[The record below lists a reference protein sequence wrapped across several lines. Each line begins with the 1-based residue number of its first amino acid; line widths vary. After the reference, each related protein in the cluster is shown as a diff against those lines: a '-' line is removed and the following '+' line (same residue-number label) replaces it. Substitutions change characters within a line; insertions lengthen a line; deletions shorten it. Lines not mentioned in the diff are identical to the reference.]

1 MSETKTENDVERDK
15 LMSRCYGQAQ
25 TELRE
30 RYRDEFNGLY
40 QKYLAAVG
48 IEWTPR
54 PTPEQLALEQ
64 VQTLLQQFPGLAEKL
79 ADTLAKQVQADE
91 PDVAQAGAQ
100 DWGSDA

>member
-1 MSETKTENDVERDK
+1 MTETETEMDATERDR

-30 RYRDEFNGLY
+30 RHREEFNRTY
-40 QKYLAAVG
+40 QRLLAGVG

-64 VQTLLQQFPGLAEKL
+64 CTKYLNEFPGLAERL
-79 ADTLAKQVQADE
+79 ADTLTR
-91 PDVAQAGAQ
+91 
-100 DWGSDA
+100 

>member
-1 MSETKTENDVERDK
+1 MTQTETELDPGERDK

-30 RYRDEFNGLY
+30 HHRDEFNTLY
-40 QKYLAAVG
+40 QRYLKAVG

-64 VQTLLQQFPGLAEKL
+64 IQKYLTEFPGLAERL
-79 ADTLAKQVQADE
+79 ADTLASQAQADDADGAQIE
-91 PDVAQAGAQ
+91 AQARE
-100 DWGSDA
+100 

>member
-1 MSETKTENDVERDK
+1 MTQTETELDPGERDK

-30 RYRDEFNGLY
+30 HHRDEFNTLY
-40 QKYLAAVG
+40 QQYLKKVG

-64 VQTLLQQFPGLAEKL
+64 IQKYLSEFPGLAERL
-79 ADTLAKQVQADE
+79 ADTLASQAQADE
-91 PDVAQAGAQ
+91 EQGAQIDAQARE
-100 DWGSDA
+100 

>member
-1 MSETKTENDVERDK
+1 MSERENEMDDGDRDK

-30 RYRDEFNGLY
+30 RHREEFNTLY

-54 PTPEQLALEQ
+54 PTPEQVALD
-64 VQTLLQQFPGLAEKL
+64 TITKLLGEYPGLAERL
-79 ADTLAKQVQADE
+79 AETLAREVQDGE
-91 PDVAQAGAQ
+91 PGGAET
-100 DWGSDA
+100 GAEAR